1 MKRIQGSKSVICTKK
16 EAEIIHSLFWDYS
29 CFYYELP
36 LFELG
41 VKPKFDVTEVNSDYV
56 LVRTNGKK
64 FTESFLN
71 RINKTWNKMYE
82 Q

>member
-1 MKRIQGSKSVICTKK
+1 MKRIQGSKSLICTKK
-16 EAEIIHSLFWDYS
+16 EAEIIHSLFGDYC

-36 LFELG
+36 LFELR

-56 LVRTNGKK
+56 LIRTNCKK

-82 Q
+82 